1 MPSDDSPVGEPHL
14 TTEPVKASPSP
25 KESAAVVQC
34 GPARPYR
41 RRVFLPTTLFVATCA
56 STFWVGTTDWLQI
69 FHDPAHHSSA
79 ILDLWRQGLVYMIA
93 VMGILLAHEMG
104 HFLVALRNGI
114 PASLPYFIPVPI
126 FPFGTMGAVI
136 GMQGSKADRRQL
148 FDLGLAGPLA
158 GLVVCVGVLWI
169 GVLQLD
175 PSAAGGRG
183 ITFHHPLLL
192 QIMIGGLRPELPNS
206 SSLCVGQF
214 NPCLMAGWVGLL
226 VTGLNM
232 FPISQLDGGHVS
244 YALFGKRAH
253 VLARL
258 LLICAILFVIVA
270 QQYNWVLMVVLV
282 TLLGTDHPRTADD
295 AAKLGRARIMIGWSS
310 LAIPVLC
317 FPVLGI
323 S

>member
-1 MPSDDSPVGEPHL
+1 MPSDDSPLEKTPPATEAVKTTLPDKPA
-14 TTEPVKASPSP
+14 TEPRRRPS
-25 KESAAVVQC
+25 
-34 GPARPYR
+34 RPYR
-41 RRVFLPTTLFVATCA
+41 RRVFLPLALFLATCA
-56 STFWVGTTDWLQI
+56 STFWVGTTSWLQI
-69 FHDPAHHSSA
+69 FYEPGYHSSA
-79 ILDLWRQGLVYMIA
+79 VFDLWRQGLVYMLA

-104 HFLVALRNGI
+104 HFLVALRNGV

-158 GLVVCVGVLWI
+158 GLAVCIGVLWI

-175 PSAAGGRG
+175 PSPTAGRD

-192 QIMIGGLRPELPNS
+192 QIMIGGLRPELQNAA
-206 SSLCVGQF
+206 SLSVGQF

-232 FPISQLDGGHVS
+232 LPISQLDGGHVS
-244 YALFGKRAH
+244 YALLGRRAH
-253 VLARL
+253 LLARL
-258 LLICAILFVIVA
+258 LLICAILFVIIGE
-270 QQYNWVLMVVLV
+270 QYNWVLMVVLV
-282 TLLGTDHPRTADD
+282 TLLGTDHPRTSDD
-295 AAKLGRARIMIGWSS
+295 AAKLGRVRTMIGWIS
-310 LAIPVLC
+310 LTIPVLC

>member
-1 MPSDDSPVGEPHL
+1 MPSDDSPVEE
-14 TTEPVKASPSP
+14 TTVAPEPVEAFSPP
-25 KESAAVVQC
+25 DIPAVELRW
-34 GPARPYR
+34 PERRPYR
-41 RRVFLPTTLFVATCA
+41 RRVFLPSILFLATCG
-56 STFWVGTTDWLQI
+56 STFWVGTTNWLQI
-69 FHDPAHHSSA
+69 FYEPAQSSMGVF
-79 ILDLWRQGLVYMIA
+79 DLWRQGLIYMVA

-104 HFLVALRNGI
+104 HFLVAVRNGI

-158 GLVVCVGVLWI
+158 GLAVCIGVLWI

-175 PSAAGGRG
+175 PSASGGRG

-192 QIMIGGLRPELPNS
+192 QIMIGGLRPELQNA
-206 SSLCVGQF
+206 SSLYVGQF
-214 NPCLMAGWVGLL
+214 NPWLMAGWVGLL

-232 FPISQLDGGHVS
+232 LPISQLDGGHVS
-244 YALFGKRAH
+244 YALLGRRAH
-253 VLARL
+253 TLARL
-258 LLICAILFVIVA
+258 LLICAILFVIIA
-270 QQYNWVLMVVLV
+270 EQYNWVLMVVLV

-295 AAKLGRARIMIGWSS
+295 AAPLGRLRTIVGWSS

>member
-1 MPSDDSPVGEPHL
+1 M
-14 TTEPVKASPSP
+14 
-25 KESAAVVQC
+25 
-34 GPARPYR
+34 
-41 RRVFLPTTLFVATCA
+41 LFAATCG

-69 FHDPAHHSSA
+69 FYEPGYHSWA

-104 HFLVALRNGI
+104 HFLVALRNGV

-169 GVLQLD
+169 GVVQLD
-175 PSAAGGRG
+175 PSATAGRG

-192 QIMIGGLRPELPNS
+192 QIMIGGLRPELQNT

-244 YALFGKRAH
+244 YALLGKRAH
-253 VLARL
+253 ILARL
-258 LLICAILFVIVA
+258 LLICAILSVIVA
-270 QQYNWVLMVVLV
+270 EQYNWVLMVVLV

-295 AAKLGRARIMIGWSS
+295 AAELGRVRMMIGWSS

-317 FPVLGI
+317 FPLLGI

>member
-1 MPSDDSPVGEPHL
+1 VD
-14 TTEPVKASPSP
+14 
-25 KESAAVVQC
+25 
-34 GPARPYR
+34 RPYE
-41 RRVFLPTTLFVATCA
+41 RRVILPAVLFLATCG
-56 STFWVGTTDWLQI
+56 STFWVGATDWLQV
-69 FHDPAHHSSA
+69 FYDPARGSTGVLVS
-79 ILDLWRQGLVYMIA
+79 WRQGLVYMIA
-93 VMGILLAHEMG
+93 VIGILLAHEMG
-104 HFLVALRNGI
+104 HFLVALRNGV

-158 GLVVCVGVLWI
+158 GLLVCIGVLWI
-169 GVLQLD
+169 GVVQLD
-175 PSAAGGRG
+175 PSATGDCG

-192 QIMIGGLRPELPNS
+192 QIMIGGLRPELQNA

-232 FPISQLDGGHVS
+232 LPISQLDGGHVS
-244 YALFGKRAH
+244 YALLGTRAH

-270 QQYNWVLMVVLV
+270 EQYNWVLMVVLV

-295 AAKLGRARIMIGWSS
+295 TAKLGRVRAIVGWSS

-317 FPVLGI
+317 FPLLGI

>member
-1 MPSDDSPVGEPHL
+1 MPSNDSPVEETPL
-14 TTEPVKASPSP
+14 AAEAVETSPSEKPTTEVGRPV
-25 KESAAVVQC
+25 
-34 GPARPYR
+34 GRPYR
-41 RRVFLPTTLFVATCA
+41 RRVFLPATLFIATCA
-56 STFWVGTTDWLQI
+56 STFWVGATGWLQI
-69 FHDPAHHSSA
+69 FYDPAHHSTGVF
-79 ILDLWRQGLVYMIA
+79 DMWRQGLIYMLA

-136 GMQGSKADRRQL
+136 GMQGSKANRRQL

-158 GLVVCVGVLWI
+158 GLIVCIGVLWI

-175 PSAAGGRG
+175 ASATGGRG

-192 QIMIGGLRPELPNS
+192 QIMIGGLRPELQNS
-206 SSLCVGQF
+206 SSLGVAQF

-244 YALFGKRAH
+244 YALLGKRAH
-253 VLARL
+253 ILARL
-258 LLICAILFVIVA
+258 LLICAISSVIVA
-270 QQYNWVLMVVLV
+270 EQYNWVLMVVLV

-295 AAKLGRARIMIGWSS
+295 AADLGRPRTIIGWSS